1 METHLRSSGLSGAA
15 PLKSLR
21 IFWGL
26 LLLLFALNA
35 FGGGLYALSGANG
48 IPVEW
53 LRGSPFHSYFIP
65 GLFLFVVIGG
75 GALCTAILIFIGHK
89 KAFLWSVVICL
100 IVFAWLIVQVAIIG
114 LVSFMQLLTFLIVL
128 LIALLSVVYNN
139 RLLYG
144 KR

>member
-1 METHLRSSGLSGAA
+1 METELQSSRLSGAA
-15 PLKSLR
+15 PSKTLR
-21 IFWGL
+21 IFWGSL
-26 LLLLFALNA
+26 LVLLALNA
-35 FGGGLYALSGANG
+35 FGGGLYALLGASG

-75 GALCTAILIFIGHK
+75 GALTAAILVFTGHK

-114 LVSFMQLLTFLIVL
+114 LVSFMQLLTFLVVL
-128 LIALLSVVYNN
+128 LIALLSVVYKN
-139 RLLYG
+139 RLLSG